1 MIHVVGNLFI
11 LETKETTYCFHRLP
25 SGQLEHLYY
34 GSCLNLTGSGS
45 GSTGSEA
52 TDTVSPGS
60 EAIGYGDAV
69 IAALSQKNAY
79 LPGNTIAYHQDHP
92 TVGLENLRLEY
103 SSLGKGDVREPM
115 IVIELPNGSRTSD
128 FVYQSHEQ
136 AAGKADYQ
144 DLPSSTGSAEQVSTL
159 IVTLKDLNSDLTLDL
174 MYHVYPEVNVIT
186 RSSVLHNQ
194 GTQRVWIER
203 LMSHQLDFN
212 HSQYQLSTFTGAWAR
227 EMKRQEMQIT
237 AGTLVNG
244 SISGVSSNRAN
255 PFVMVSEAKAT
266 ESSGSCFGINLVYS
280 GNHYTAAQVSAFG
293 KLRVVGGI
301 HPTGFRYPLEP
312 DESFQSPEAVLTY
325 SDQGYGG
332 MSRNMHSFV
341 RRHIVRGPWQNKL
354 RPVLLNSWEAAYFK
368 FDQAK
373 LLRLAKAGK
382 QVGIELFVLD
392 DGWFGQRDDD
402 TKSLGDWQVNTKKL
416 PQGLGGLAEK
426 INDMGMD
433 FGIWVEPEMV
443 NPDSDCYRKNPHWA
457 VQVPG
462 QNHSLGRN
470 QMLLDLTNHEVQTYV
485 IQEMTRVFKSAAIS
499 YVKWDMNRIFTDCF
513 SGAMAAN
520 EQGAF
525 NHRYLLGLYN
535 VLKALTEAFPKI
547 LFEGCASGGNRFDL
561 GMLCYMPQMW
571 ASDNTDAISRL
582 GIQEGYSYGY
592 PQSVLGAHVSD
603 CPNHQTLRQVP
614 LETRYNVASF
624 GLLGYECNL
633 VDFSDAALKDLKTQ
647 IAHYK
652 QWRKVFQYGNF
663 YRVDNPTLQNGKS
676 WMVVSADQKKAVC
689 GLFQTLVEPNT
700 MDLKLVAKG
709 LLPQQLYR
717 VHNHPF
723 KHGVKQFGDLI
734 NVASPIHIKNG
745 SLLQHVVSKFYQ
757 LDGEQEEHL
766 VTGALA
772 MAAGISLKQ
781 GFAGMGFDQ
790 QVRLFQDFASRMY
803 YFEAK

>member
-11 LETKETTYCFHRLP
+11 LETQETTYCFHRLP

-34 GSCLNLTGSGS
+34 GGCLNLADT
-45 GSTGSEA
+45 TNEA
-52 TDTVSPGS
+52 SVI
-60 EAIGYGDAV
+60 EALA
-69 IAALSQKNAY
+69 QKTPFI
-79 LPGNTIAYHQDHP
+79 PGNTIAYHKDHP
-92 TVGLENLRLEY
+92 GVGLENLRLEY

-115 IVIELPNGSRTSD
+115 VVIELPNGSRTND
-128 FVYQSHEQ
+128 FVYQSHQ
-136 AAGKADYQ
+136 QIAGKPDYA
-144 DLPSSTGSAEQVSTL
+144 DLPSSTGSDEQVNTL
-159 IVTLKDLNSDLTLDL
+159 IVTLKDLNSELTMDLL
-174 MYHVYPEVNVIT
+174 YHVYSKVNIIT
-186 RSSVLHNQ
+186 RSTVVHNP
-194 GTQRVWIER
+194 GTQMVWIER
-203 LMSHQLDFN
+203 LMSHQLDFD

-227 EMKRQEMQIT
+227 EMKRQDM
-237 AGTLVNG
+237 ALLGGTLING
-244 SISGVSSNRAN
+244 SLSGVSSNRAN
-255 PFVMVSEAKAT
+255 PFVMVSQSKTT
-266 ESSGSCFGINLVYS
+266 ESSGACYGINLVYS

-301 HPTGFRYPLEP
+301 HPTGFRYPLGPGEH
-312 DESFQSPEAVLTY
+312 FQAPEAVLTY
-325 SDQGYGG
+325 SDGGYGA
-332 MSRNMHSFV
+332 MSKNMHDFV
-341 RRHIVRGPWQNKL
+341 RGHIVRGPWQYKS
-354 RPVLLNSWEAAYFK
+354 RPILLNSWEAAYFK

-373 LLRLAKAGK
+373 LLKLAKAGK

-426 INDMGMD
+426 INGMGMD

-470 QMLLDLTNHEVQTYV
+470 QMLLDLTNPEVQAY
-485 IQEMTRVFKSAAIS
+485 IIEQMTAVFSSGSIS
-499 YVKWDMNRIFTDCF
+499 YVKWDMNRIFTDSF
-513 SGAMAAN
+513 SGTLPAN
-520 EQGAF
+520 EQGSF
-525 NHRYLLGLYN
+525 NHRYVLGLYEI
-535 VLKALTEAFPKI
+535 LKALTKAFPNI

-582 GIQEGYSYGY
+582 TIQEGYSYGY
-592 PQSVLGAHVSD
+592 PLSVLGAHVSD

-633 VDFSDAALKDLKTQ
+633 VDFSAATLKDLTNQ

-652 QWRKVFQYGNF
+652 QWRKVFQYGDF
-663 YRVDNPTLQNGKS
+663 YRIDNPTLPKGKS
-676 WMVVSADQKKAVC
+676 WMVVSPDQKKAVC

-700 MDLKLVAKG
+700 MDLKLFAKG
-709 LLPQQLYR
+709 LLPHEVYR

-723 KHGVKQFGDLI
+723 KHGIKQFGDLI
-734 NVASPIHIKNG
+734 NVASPVHIKNG
-745 SLLQHVVSKFYQ
+745 SLLQHVVSKVYQ
-757 LDGEQEEHL
+757 LEGEQEQHL
-766 VTGALA
+766 VSGALA
-772 MAAGISLKQ
+772 MAAGIALKQ

-790 QVRLFQDFASRMY
+790 QVRLFQDFASRLY